1 MRSGPENSWQKRY
14 ETAAARDRERS
25 DAFAQH
31 RFGGGVGR
39 TLRRESPWASGMG
52 PFGYLLLGWEWVAC
66 HP

>member
-1 MRSGPENSWQKRY
+1 MGSGPEDSWQKRY

-39 TLRRESPWASGMG
+39 TLRREFPWALGLG
-52 PFGYLLLGWEWVAC
+52 PFG
-66 HP
+66 